1 MHKFYSFILT
11 GIIGFSFIPAALAER
26 QVDTIRFAD
35 IAETRTLQFPA
46 TAINLQLAAI
56 AAESS
61 ARITAFPV
69 QVGDFIEQGKLLVE
83 LDCKSALINQTRIR
97 AAIKQLT
104 ARRKLTEQQL
114 ERARRL
120 STSSSISRE
129 ELDQRKTQ
137 LDADNASIEEQEANL
152 QDARQNVEQCKVT
165 APFSG
170 MVVEKLSATGSYATP
185 GLTLLKLLKTD
196 AVEVEMELP
205 SKRIAELQQAGNIVF
220 NSQANKYSLKIRSI
234 LPVVNRNSLQ
244 QLVRLSIH
252 SPTLPPGG
260 SFGLVQFESPAHF
273 LPAAYVQKRN
283 AVFGVFVVEDGKA
296 LFKILPDAEEA
307 QSVATSLAPDTLIIT
322 SQLQLLQ
329 DQETITLLP

>member
-1 MHKFYSFILT
+1 MVKFYSFILT
-11 GIIGFSFIPAALAER
+11 GILGFSFISAASAER
-26 QVDTIRFAD
+26 QVNTIRFGD
-35 IAETRTLQFPA
+35 IATARVLQFPA

-61 ARITAFPV
+61 ARIMAFPV
-69 QVGDFIEQGKLLVE
+69 QVGDYIEQGKLLVE

-152 QDARQNVEQCKVT
+152 QAAAQSIDQCKIK

-170 MVVEKLSATGSYATP
+170 MVVEKLSSTGSYASP
-185 GLTLLKLLKTD
+185 GVTLLKLLKTD
-196 AVEVEMELP
+196 AIEIEMELP
-205 SKRIAELQQAGNIVF
+205 SKHITELQQASDIVF
-220 NSQANKYSLKIRSI
+220 NSQAKQYPLKIRSI
-234 LPVVNRNSLQ
+234 LPMVNSSSLQ
-244 QLVRLSIH
+244 QIVRLSID
-252 SPTLPPGG
+252 SSSLPPGG
-260 SFGLVQFESPAHF
+260 SFGLVSFSTPAHF

-283 AVFGVFVVEDGKA
+283 GVFGVFVVEDSKA
-296 LFKILPDAEEA
+296 HFKPLPDAEEA
-307 QSVATSLAPDTLIIT
+307 QTVATTLAPDSLIIT

-329 DQETITLLP
+329 DQESLTLLP